1 MVTHFKPEGSHV
13 QPSLRTPRDAE
24 PRVVPF
30 GQTAVPGNTT
40 GCGFFL
46 VDAFTD
52 QPFAGNPAAVC
63 LLPGPADPGWMQ
75 QLARETNVSET
86 AYLHPEGEGW
96 RLRWF
101 TPKTEV
107 ELCGHPTLATAHV
120 LWEEGLLPADAPI
133 TFRTLSGDLAVTRE
147 GDWVEM
153 DLPALPVEQAPVPK
167 GLLEAMGL
175 EAVLFSARTGEDYV
189 LEVEN
194 PDVVRGLTPDFPAL
208 LRLPLRS
215 VIPTAACAGGEYDFV
230 SRFFAPVAGRA
241 EDHVTG
247 FAHCLLGPYWQRRL
261 GKDRLVAF
269 QASERGGSLQITM
282 KGARVILG
290 GQAVTIVRGELA
302 VAFEPER

>member
-1 MVTHFKPEGSHV
+1 M
-13 QPSLRTPRDAE
+13 
-24 PRVVPF
+24 PF
-30 GQTAVPGNTT
+30 EKTAARENAA
-40 GCGFFL
+40 GCRFFL
-46 VDAFTD
+46 VDAFAD
-52 QPFAGNPAAVC
+52 RPFAGNPAAVC
-63 LLPGPADPGWMQ
+63 LLPGPADPSWMQ

-86 AYLHPEGEGW
+86 AYLHPEGDGW

-133 TFRTLSGDLAVTRE
+133 TFRTLSGDLVVSRH
-147 GDWVEM
+147 GDWVEL
-153 DLPALPVEQAPVPK
+153 DLPALPVEQAPVPA
-167 GLLEAMGL
+167 GLLGALGL
-175 EAVLFSARTGEDYV
+175 DAVRYSGRSGEDYV

-215 VIPTAACAGGEYDFV
+215 VIPTAACGDGEHDFV

-247 FAHCLLGPYWQRRL
+247 FAHCLLGPYWQQRL
-261 GKDRLVAF
+261 GKDRLVAY
-269 QASERGGSLQITM
+269 QASERGGSLQVTL
-282 KGARVILG
+282 KDGRVILG

-302 VAFEPER
+302 TPFQPAR